1 VRLKAGVSDIQ
12 SPNYNSEDKAKA
24 DLEAISKG
32 QKEGEHI
39 GLPWLSVDGDDVL
52 VAQLSARVLLRGG

>member
-1 VRLKAGVSDIQ
+1 MADYYKVIVRLKADGSDIQ

-39 GLPWLSVDGDDVL
+39 GLPCLSVDGDDVL
-52 VAQLSARVLLRGG
+52 VA